1 MRGFCCIPKFSFN
14 PVMPAVF
21 DDSISYLEWVA
32 KICSKVDDI
41 IDVLNRLDG
50 VTEDWVKQYVEAQL
64 EDIRNLI
71 NDTNGQTLQQ
81 LNEFKAYVNNQINN
95 ILEMMDGIGDG
106 ILEEA
111 NRYTDEKFYDLML
124 EFSDMIEHGFLV
136 YNPIKGYD
144 TDVETAILDLYEAM
158 RVPWSVTA
166 DEYDSLELTADEY
179 DAVNMTAVQ
188 YDFFAKLF
196 LYKWFAKTLISPLTG
211 ERATHQECIDELA
224 NLHRTGGITAGEY
237 DALQLTAQTYDGK
250 AIGAYDY
257 DFNAKNLLTSGQSAL
272 NERAARK
279 GLI

>member
-1 MRGFCCIPKFSFN
+1 MGKFCCIPRFQFN

-32 KICSKVDDI
+32 KICNKVDDI
-41 IDVLNRLDG
+41 IDVLNQLDG
-50 VTEDWVKQYVEAQL
+50 VTEDWVKQYVQAQI
-64 EDIRNLI
+64 EDVKLYIDNL
-71 NDTNGQTLQQ
+71 NGATQQ
-81 LNEFKAYVNNQINN
+81 DLSDFKAYVNQMIAQ
-95 ILEMMDGIGDG
+95 ILEMIDGVGDG
-106 ILEEA
+106 ILDEA

-124 EFSDMIEHGFLV
+124 EFSNMIEHGFLV

-144 TDVETAILDLYEAM
+144 TDVETAIIDLYEAM

-196 LYKWFAKTLISPLTG
+196 LCKWFAKTLISPLTG

-237 DALQLTAQTYDGK
+237 DALQLTAQTYDDK
-250 AIGAYDY
+250 AITAYSY
-257 DFNAKNLLTSGQSAL
+257 DFNAKNLLTNGLNAL
-272 NERAARK
+272 EERAERK
-279 GLI
+279 GLN

>member
-1 MRGFCCIPKFSFN
+1 MGRICCIPRFNFN

-32 KICSKVDDI
+32 KICEKVDNI

-50 VTEDWVKQYVEAQL
+50 VTEDWVETYVQAQL
-64 EDIRNLI
+64 EDIRILI
-71 NDTNGQTLQQ
+71 ADTNGETVQQ
-81 LNEFKAYVNNQINN
+81 LNEFKAYVNQQINT
-95 ILEMMDGIGDG
+95 ILEMLDTVGDG

-111 NRYTDEKFYDLML
+111 NRYTDEKFYDLMH

-144 TDVETAILDLYEAM
+144 TDVETALLDLYEAM

-179 DAVNMTAVQ
+179 DAINMTAVQ
-188 YDFFAKLF
+188 YDFFAKF
-196 LYKWFAKTLISPLTG
+196 YLYKWFAKTLISPLTG

-237 DALQLTAQTYDGK
+237 DALQLTAQAYDDK
-250 AIGAYDY
+250 QIGAYDY
-257 DFNAKNLLTSGQSAL
+257 DFNAKNLLTSGQAA
-272 NERAARK
+272 RAYRAERK
-279 GLI
+279 GLN